1 MKTTAKRISSS
12 RVLKPLLQTL
22 ILLIGI
28 YFAAGMVNVQAQ
40 TVSSCASHGNLIY
53 EGKRGDAALY
63 AADIRLL
70 EEKISAIPE
79 RCFDPV
85 SYARTHSWESDTIFY
100 EEKPCP
106 GEPETGD
113 APEAH
118 REPEIEDAPEAP
130 DEPEVEGTP
139 EETDEPE
146 AEGTP
151 EETDEPETEDTPEEP
166 ENEEPLETEDVPDF
180 YNMRVDQYDIT

>member
-113 APEAH
+113 APEA
-118 REPEIEDAPEAP
+118 P
-130 DEPEVEGTP
+130 
-139 EETDEPE
+139 DEPE

>member
-85 SYARTHSWESDTIFY
+85 SYACTHIWESDTIFY

-113 APEAH
+113 APEAP
-118 REPEIEDAPEAP
+118 REPEIEDSPEAP
-130 DEPEVEGTP
+130 
-139 EETDEPE
+139 DEPE